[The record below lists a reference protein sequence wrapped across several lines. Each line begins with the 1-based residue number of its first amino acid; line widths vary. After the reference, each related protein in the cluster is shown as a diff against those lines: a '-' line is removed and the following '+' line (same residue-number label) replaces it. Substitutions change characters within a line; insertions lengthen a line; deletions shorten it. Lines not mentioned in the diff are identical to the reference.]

1 MARLNCYNLLC
12 IIYVTL
18 GSFFYGYDSGC
29 TTSILGY
36 PAFINYFNFNSTT
49 LGALG
54 SVYYGGNFIGN
65 FIMLYIADRFGRLR
79 TIQVACVISLLG
91 VALQTGAQNQGMLFS
106 GRVIGGIACGII
118 YSVCP
123 LYASEISPP
132 EIRGRVGGLYR
143 FADAV
148 FWSSSWSFD

>member
-1 MARLNCYNLLC
+1 MAPVNRYNLLC

-18 GSFFYGYDSGC
+18 GAFFYGYDSGC

-36 PAFINYFNFNSTT
+36 PSFIEYFKFNANT

-54 SVYYGGNFIGN
+54 SVYYAGNAIGSLL
-65 FIMLYIADRFGRLR
+65 MTYLADKFGRLR
-79 TIQVACVISLLG
+79 TIQIASVISLLG
-91 VALQTGAQNQGMLFS
+91 AALQTGATGQGMLMG
-106 GRVIGGIACGII
+106 GRVVGGLACGIV

-143 FADAV
+143 YANFVLHD
-148 FWSSSWSFD
+148 